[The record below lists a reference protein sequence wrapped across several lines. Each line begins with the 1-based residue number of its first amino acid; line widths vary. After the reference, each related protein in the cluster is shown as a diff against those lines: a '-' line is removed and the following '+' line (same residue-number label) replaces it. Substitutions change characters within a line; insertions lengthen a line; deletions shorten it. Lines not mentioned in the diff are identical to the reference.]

1 LIVGL
6 VVGNTIQNVVKFFFG
21 DDAHLPEQLK
31 PLAKVFDKAVF
42 RAVDHGLLLM
52 GFSS

>member
-6 VVGNTIQNVVKFFFG
+6 VVGNTIKNLVKFFFR

-31 PLAKVFDKAVF
+31 PLAQVFDEAVF
-42 RAVDHGLLLM
+42 RAVDHGLLLT
-52 GFSS
+52 GIS